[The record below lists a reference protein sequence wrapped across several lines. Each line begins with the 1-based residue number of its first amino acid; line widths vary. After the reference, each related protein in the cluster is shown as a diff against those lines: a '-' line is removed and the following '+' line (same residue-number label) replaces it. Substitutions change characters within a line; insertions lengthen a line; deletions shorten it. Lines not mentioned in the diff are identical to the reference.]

1 MALITT
7 EVRTCAE
14 LKYELENHSV
24 DDTTFNSRMT
34 CRIMNDL
41 DFNEEGFWYHPD
53 SIFLD
58 MALNRNYMGQQ
69 GAQRTYIIDGG
80 RYEEDPVTHAQ
91 VLVGNNA
98 LTNIYTYPNSVFM
111 RPSLM
116 GNNYCIGLTIKNL
129 DFEAVMNQS
138 VLFNG
143 TSGWGPVIFENCNFN
158 LKIVGY
164 PKSSINGQMNAA
176 MFYYSC
182 SGSQTSAN
190 SGHLRFV
197 NCTFNVE
204 IVSSPERK
212 FMGLM
217 TGQGSLSY
225 AGISAAVVVDA
236 CEFRIKNMTND
247 CGFCIYGNGSSFSP
261 APASGDSIN
270 IYINNCAHFLNNYLY
285 EVNANNYF
293 YLENNNVSSYKTT
306 IMNSFV
312 AAFADTADGT
322 IDAAYRSKLI
332 CKSDYATAFFY
343 DSDRI
348 VHEFS
353 GNNSEKGNPHIA
365 LTTAECKSEN
375 KLREIGFLFA
385 TES

>member
-1 MALITT
+1 MALTTT

-14 LKYELENHSV
+14 LKYELEDHSS
-24 DDTTFNSRMT
+24 DSPTFNSRMT

-58 MALNRNYMGQQ
+58 MALNRNYMGNA
-69 GAQRTYIIDGG
+69 GSQRNYIIDGG

-98 LTNIYTYPNSVFM
+98 LTNIYTYPNSVVL
-111 RPSLM
+111 RPTGMS
-116 GNNYCIGLTIKNL
+116 NNYCNGITIKNL
-129 DFEAVMNQS
+129 DFEAVLNQS

-143 TSGWGPVIFENCNFN
+143 SSGWGPVIFENCNFN

-164 PKSSINGQMNAA
+164 PKLAINGQQNAA
-176 MFYYSC
+176 IFYYSC
-182 SGSQTSAN
+182 AGSSGSVN

-197 NCTFNVE
+197 NCTFNIE
-204 IVSSPERK
+204 IVGSPERK

-217 TGQGSLSY
+217 TGSGNLAY
-225 AGISAAVVVDA
+225 AGISASVVVDA

-247 CGFCIYGNGSSFSP
+247 CGFCIYGNTATF
-261 APASGDSIN
+261 APASGSGDPTSV
-270 IYINNCAHFLNNYLY
+270 YINNCAHFLNNYLY
-285 EVNANNYF
+285 EVNANNCF
-293 YLENNNVSSYKTT
+293 YLECNKPSTNRTT

-322 IDAAYRSKLI
+322 IDPAYRSKLI
-332 CKSDYATAFFY
+332 CKSDFATGFFY

-348 VHEFS
+348 VHEFAS
-353 GNNSEKGNPHIA
+353 GNSEMGNPHIA
-365 LTTAECKSEN
+365 LTTAECKSES